1 MRHSRSKSALNS
13 EPPGGEG
20 HAALKLVED
29 AFRVATSLGAVGD
42 EVPGDELGAVRLPRT
57 ESFPTARVP
66 SAALAASLAKAGAG
80 LDVGDERTALRCA
93 ARDGNSAAHRN
104 AGVGRTL
111 RRTNSGPGSACAGV
125 GSARLS
131 EPRSRRLSAHRTQD
145 GPQAPENDAGMRLGG
160 GSWIRRLR
168 LNKNILIMKEFS

>member
-20 HAALKLVED
+20 QAALKLVED

-42 EVPGDELGAVRLPRT
+42 EVPGDELGAVRMPRT
-57 ESFPTARVP
+57 ESLPTARVP
-66 SAALAASLAKAGAG
+66 SAALVASLAKAGAG
-80 LDVGDERTALRCA
+80 LDIGDERTALRCA
-93 ARDGNSAAHRN
+93 ARDGNAAARRN

-111 RRTNSGPGSACAGV
+111 RRTNSGPGSADV

-145 GPQAPENDAGMRLGG
+145 GPRAPENDAGMRLGG
-160 GSWIRRLR
+160 GS
-168 LNKNILIMKEFS
+168 